1 MSHDL
6 GVRTGVRISLGTE
19 TRQIIR
25 RDIGNIEVLSNT
37 KYVFLSVK
45 QRCNTEELP
54 EFLPQREFQKKSE
67 KISFVQKIFSSM

>member
-1 MSHDL
+1 MTLSHDL

-37 KYVFLSVK
+37 KYVFFISQTKMQHRRATGVFAAE
-45 QRCNTEELP
+45 RV
-54 EFLPQREFQKKSE
+54 SE
-67 KISFVQKIFSSM
+67 KI